1 MNDAHLVSPAS
12 TSESESSEGQASGR
26 ATPVDVAESGP
37 PADAPGSLPTA
48 QHFAVSA
55 SAVWTDDVFESP
67 SSPATPS
74 RSASPATAPPVPAL
88 AESTPRTRP
97 RVAPPERQT
106 RRGVKIAWPAPR
118 RRWARRLRPHS
129 LGDARGPAQDRACLR
144 EVCGSAD
151 SGPSTDVGSR
161 LPPPGAR
168 SDGTRRWEGGMRYPL
183 PGGLVHPGTRSFWL
197 GGDSR
202 ASRGQ
207 DQSGVRTVRRGW
219 RRRGRVGGCG
229 EGAERGMEPVRT
241 CILRARA
248 VVSAAARLR
257 LAGHC
262 CPCTQKRVGWP
273 GTNPPK

>member
-1 MNDAHLVSPAS
+1 MREQRVANTVATPRTSVRSWLSTNTLRNVVRESREAEALAICVDDSRSVTQPRRGRAGTAPCHQQAACRAPDAQTCVRARTRGMNDAHLVSPAS

-129 LGDARGPAQDRACLR
+129 LGDARGPAP
-144 EVCGSAD
+144 
-151 SGPSTDVGSR
+151 GPR
-161 LPPPGAR
+161 L
-168 SDGTRRWEGGMRYPL
+168 S
-183 PGGLVHPGTRSFWL
+183 PGGLWL
-197 GGDSR
+197 R
-202 ASRGQ
+202 
-207 DQSGVRTVRRGW
+207 
-219 RRRGRVGGCG
+219 
-229 EGAERGMEPVRT
+229 
-241 CILRARA
+241 
-248 VVSAAARLR
+248 RLR
-257 LAGHC
+257 PLH
-262 CPCTQKRVGWP
+262 
-273 GTNPPK
+273 

>member
-1 MNDAHLVSPAS
+1 MAPARAAARSARVMLAISTVLVFGTPLLYPANPAKRIKGFVSNVLPTRWLHPRTLVRSWLSTNTLRNVVRESREAEALAICVDDSRSVTQPRRGRAGTAPCHQQAACRAPDAQTCVRARTRGMNDAHLVSPAS

-129 LGDARGPAQDRACLR
+129 LGDARGPAP
-144 EVCGSAD
+144 
-151 SGPSTDVGSR
+151 GPR
-161 LPPPGAR
+161 L
-168 SDGTRRWEGGMRYPL
+168 S
-183 PGGLVHPGTRSFWL
+183 PGGLWL
-197 GGDSR
+197 R
-202 ASRGQ
+202 
-207 DQSGVRTVRRGW
+207 
-219 RRRGRVGGCG
+219 
-229 EGAERGMEPVRT
+229 
-241 CILRARA
+241 
-248 VVSAAARLR
+248 RLR
-257 LAGHC
+257 PLH
-262 CPCTQKRVGWP
+262 
-273 GTNPPK
+273 